1 MSDEEL
7 QKKKKATGRQFLKV
21 FLFRLGQLLFSF
33 LMSVMVAR
41 MLGPEIKGVLGVVFT
56 FIGTSGFLF
65 SFGLSSSLIYHSGRS
80 LYSAGELLS
89 GALFWMLAL
98 VAVYLPSAAA
108 FYYLF
113 GQSVLKG
120 IDPQYFFFALLLFPL
135 FLLNL
140 ISGSIAKATGK
151 IEQAA
156 AVVFIKEAVFFAAM
170 VAAVMVFNKGAGWI
184 ISARLAGDFFG
195 MLLMFFVIRKK
206 IKTRDLLP
214 SFNGRM
220 TRDVFRYGFKSYF
233 GSVLQPYNHKSD
245 VFILN
250 YFLGPV
256 FVGVYSV
263 GLSLAEYLL
272 ILPSVVCFVLLPKVA
287 SAAPRDGAEYAV
299 SFSRRTVWL
308 MLFSG
313 LTVLS
318 LLQWLIPLLFGP
330 AFNEARYATYIL
342 FPGTLMLALTWILGA
357 FFEGIGKPE
366 LLMRANLLVFV
377 LNLVLNVLLIPLWGF
392 KGCAAASTFAY
403 ILSALFLVSSFKKE
417 TGMGWLHLVE
427 FRRSDFSPARIIK
440 DLGFRGAS

>member
-7 QKKKKATGRQFLKV
+7 QKKKKTTGRQFLKV

-41 MLGPEIKGVLGVVFT
+41 TLGPEIKGVLGVVFT

-65 SFGLSSSLIYHSGRS
+65 SFGLSSSLIYHSGRD
-80 LYSAGELLS
+80 LYAPGQLLS
-89 GALFWMLAL
+89 GALFWMLVLLAG
-98 VAVYLPSAAA
+98 YLPSVAG
-108 FYYLF
+108 FYYFF

-120 IDPQYFFFALLLFPL
+120 IAPEYFFFALLLFPL

-156 AVVFIKEAVFFAAM
+156 AVVFVKETVFFAAM

-184 ISARLAGDFFG
+184 ISARLAGDFIG
-195 MLLMFFVIRKK
+195 MLLMFFVIREK
-206 IKTRDLLP
+206 ITIKDFVP
-214 SFNGRM
+214 SFNSGM

-233 GSVLQPYNHKSD
+233 GSVLQPYNHRAD

-272 ILPSVVCFVLLPKVA
+272 VIPSVVCFVLLPKVA
-287 SAAPRDGAEYAV
+287 SSAAREGAEYAV
-299 SFSRRTVWL
+299 SFLRRTLWL

-318 LLQWLIPLLFGP
+318 LLQWLIPLVFGP
-330 AFNEARYATYIL
+330 AFNEARYAAYIL
-342 FPGTLMLALTWILGA
+342 FPGSLMLAVTWILGA

-366 LLMRANLLVFV
+366 LLMRANMMVFGI
-377 LNLVLNVLLIPLWGF
+377 NLFLNVLLIPLWGF
-392 KGCAAASTFAY
+392 KGCAAASTSAY

-417 TGMGWLHLVE
+417 TGMGWLCLTE
-427 FRRSDFSPARIIK
+427 FRKSDFSPVRIIN
-440 DLGFRGAS
+440 DLGFKSAS